1 MLAKMNTKPLD
12 EWDEL
17 DIFQYMKHHIQE
29 LRKSAGEDHQ
39 PDPAVLKL
47 EAARDQIQE
56 EYYQKLRNDRIA
68 KAQAKREAEIEKEA
82 ADNYTISFKYNVKGV
97 SK

>member
-1 MLAKMNTKPLD
+1 MLANINTKPLD
-12 EWDEL
+12 QWDEL
-17 DIFQYMKHHIQE
+17 DVFQYMKHHIQE
-29 LRKSAGEDHQ
+29 LRKSLGDDNQ
-39 PDPAVLKL
+39 PDPAVLNL
-47 EAARDQIQE
+47 EAASDQIQE

-68 KAQAKREAEIEKEA
+68 KAQAKREAEIEKES